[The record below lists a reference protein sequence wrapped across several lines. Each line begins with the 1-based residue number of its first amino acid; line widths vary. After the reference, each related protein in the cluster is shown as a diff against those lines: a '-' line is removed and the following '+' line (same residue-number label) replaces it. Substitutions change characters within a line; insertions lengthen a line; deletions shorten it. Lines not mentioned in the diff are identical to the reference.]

1 MKDSNFLLIIAEAKL
16 DIMTMKEPQL
26 NYLVFSSTY
35 ILDFETLN
43 ESAEDR
49 LKIAIVLTAFLF
61 FSFNQIVCLLELI
74 DLNWWVLSIFAMHN
88 LI

>member
-1 MKDSNFLLIIAEAKL
+1 M
-16 DIMTMKEPQL
+16 
-26 NYLVFSSTY
+26 Y

-43 ESAEDR
+43 ESAEER
-49 LKIAIVLTAFLF
+49 LKIAMVLIAFLF